1 MMPRPLLCCAVLLLF
16 LMSSSA
22 TSSTIPTTV
31 LSYEIKV
38 CVRNEGARPLDV
50 KMAIPFLP
58 LFPNTTWQ
66 TALVLNAS
74 HPLMEI
80 ISDEDGN
87 PGLLLNVSV
96 ILEPGE
102 NLTLTAEYKII
113 SKYREPPNVIFEQS
127 GRISDIPEQLA
138 SEFCC
143 ETGCWTI
150 NFKPLRELAFN
161 LTGGERN
168 VLKVISSFIIWIY
181 ENVVYHPFETPL
193 YPNETYVNKMGAY
206 DDQVNL
212 LITLCRSVGIP
223 AYLQIGYV
231 FVPNHQDE
239 LLIGA
244 GHMRWKLTNICW
256 HAWAVAYVPPW
267 GWLPIDLTVI
277 GGAVI
282 DPLDVIRKALIWD
295 QHTLLLAE
303 IKHIDYVAAAR
314 EAVEFL
320 RKHGIYI
327 YREERLDFWKGEE
340 DILAVLWPFLMASS
354 VMLPISFIA
363 VLMAMR
369 LRRRSGGGRPS
380 DRASLTRPAYP
391 AGIGLLYTSSHIG

>member
-1 MMPRPLLCCAVLLLF
+1 MMPRSLLCCAVLLLF

-31 LSYEIKV
+31 FSYEIEV

-127 GRISDIPEQLA
+127 GRISDIPEQLT

-181 ENVVYHPFETPL
+181 ENVAYHPFETPL

-212 LITLCRSVGIP
+212 LISAGSWAYPLTYRSATFSCPIIRTSCSSGPGTCGGSSRTYVGM
-223 AYLQIGYV
+223 LGR
-231 FVPNHQDE
+231 
-239 LLIGA
+239 LLTHRRGA
-244 GHMRWKLTNICW
+244 GC
-256 HAWAVAYVPPW
+256 P
-267 GWLPIDLTVI
+267 
-277 GGAVI
+277 
-282 DPLDVIRKALIWD
+282 
-295 QHTLLLAE
+295 
-303 IKHIDYVAAAR
+303 
-314 EAVEFL
+314 
-320 RKHGIYI
+320 
-327 YREERLDFWKGEE
+327 
-340 DILAVLWPFLMASS
+340 S
-354 VMLPISFIA
+354 IS
-363 VLMAMR
+363 R
-369 LRRRSGGGRPS
+369 
-380 DRASLTRPAYP
+380 
-391 AGIGLLYTSSHIG
+391 